1 MRTLVSTLHM
11 EREEWLK
18 WRNMGIGG
26 SDASVIAGV
35 NPYRSVLQL
44 WKEKTGQEVP
54 EEKDTEVTH
63 FGNVL
68 EPVVKKEFTRRT
80 GLKIR
85 NRYAILQSEEYPF
98 MLADLDGIIYEDK
111 KLCVFE
117 AKTASAYKKDSW
129 EKGVPLEYLYQVQHY
144 MAVTGAEKA
153 YIAALVGGNHFLYH
167 EVPRDQAMIQGI
179 IEMERD
185 FWENHVLTN
194 REPDIDGSPATAEY
208 LDASYGASNGKVI
221 ELPKESLVLFEQYD
235 RLNLHLQKLQKE
247 KEAISNQMK
256 DYLKENEKG
265 IVGDREVTWK
275 SVTTTGFDKKRLEK
289 ERGDIYQ
296 EYCTKNQYRRLS
308 VA

>member
-35 NPYRSVLQL
+35 NPYRSVIQL

-63 FGNVL
+63 FGNIL

-117 AKTASAYKKDSW
+117 AKTASAYKKDTW
-129 EKGVPLEYLYQVQHY
+129 EKDVPLEYLYQVQH
-144 MAVTGAEKA
+144 
-153 YIAALVGGNHFLYH
+153 IW
-167 EVPRDQAMIQGI
+167 QSQ
-179 IEMERD
+179 
-185 FWENHVLTN
+185 
-194 REPDIDGSPATAEY
+194 
-208 LDASYGASNGKVI
+208 
-221 ELPKESLVLFEQYD
+221 EQK
-235 RLNLHLQKLQKE
+235 KL
-247 KEAISNQMK
+247 ISQP
-256 DYLKENEKG
+256 
-265 IVGDREVTWK
+265 
-275 SVTTTGFDKKRLEK
+275 
-289 ERGDIYQ
+289 
-296 EYCTKNQYRRLS
+296 
-308 VA
+308 

>member
-98 MLADLDGIIYEDK
+98 MLADLDGIIY
-111 KLCVFE
+111 
-117 AKTASAYKKDSW
+117 
-129 EKGVPLEYLYQVQHY
+129 
-144 MAVTGAEKA
+144 
-153 YIAALVGGNHFLYH
+153 
-167 EVPRDQAMIQGI
+167 
-179 IEMERD
+179 
-185 FWENHVLTN
+185 
-194 REPDIDGSPATAEY
+194 
-208 LDASYGASNGKVI
+208 
-221 ELPKESLVLFEQYD
+221 
-235 RLNLHLQKLQKE
+235 
-247 KEAISNQMK
+247 
-256 DYLKENEKG
+256 
-265 IVGDREVTWK
+265 
-275 SVTTTGFDKKRLEK
+275 
-289 ERGDIYQ
+289 
-296 EYCTKNQYRRLS
+296 
-308 VA
+308 